1 MEDARDTPEGVGE
14 GGRISLL
21 GPGVG
26 IRSSP
31 PIVLPPSV
39 PRTRVVAEE
48 LFAAS
53 VAVDDNQWLL
63 FQVEADVQA
72 REQMDRLK
80 LWLVANR
87 PRTIARSAG
96 VGWIAVKFKDKGK

>member
-1 MEDARDTPEGVGE
+1 M
-14 GGRISLL
+14 
-21 GPGVG
+21 
-26 IRSSP
+26 
-31 PIVLPPSV
+31 
-39 PRTRVVAEE
+39 VAEE